1 MTPEV
6 KIAIAP
12 DVLSLLNRI
21 HRCLADHGITAYLTG
36 GMVRDMRLGRE
47 VEDIDLAVAGDALEV
62 ASTLAD
68 ELGGRYVCLDEENG
82 VGRVVLAAADKK
94 WELDF
99 STIEDGVEAD
109 MARRDFT
116 IDAMAVELAELLRR
130 PESPAL
136 IDPLCGEQDLN
147 AGLIRVV
154 SEASFP
160 ADPVRLLRAVRLAAE
175 LSFTI
180 HDRTKTLIRKYAHLI
195 DSVAGERIREEL
207 LRLLVLPQGGRH
219 LRCLEELGLLGEIF
233 PELAQT
239 RGVTQ
244 PKEHYWDV
252 FEHSLRTVQAVDFLL
267 REGEWDYAGPELL
280 EAVPWSEELVQHFS
294 QEVGYGSNR
303 KSLLRL
309 VALLHDIAKPQTRTV
324 EASGRTRFLG
334 HAGEGAL
341 AVTGIME
348 RLRFSKRET
357 KLVEL
362 MVRHHLRP
370 TQMCQGGLPTGRAIY
385 RYFRD
390 TGEAGI
396 DTLFFSLAD
405 HLAAR
410 GKNLDIPHWREHAQ
424 VMAYV
429 LARHAE
435 EGKATTPPKLVNGHD
450 LIDIFGLS
458 PGPRFA
464 EILEAVREAQ
474 ATGEISTREE
484 ALDYINNILNIGLKK
499 NG

>member
-147 AGLIRVV
+147 AGLIRAV

-175 LSFTI
+175 LSFVI
-180 HDRTKTLIRKYAHLI
+180 YDGTKALLRKYI
-195 DSVAGERIREEL
+195 DQVLGYISLGIDIRSHGANHFRGNLPCPL
-207 LRLLVLPQGGRH
+207 LPILSLLLQIVH
-219 LRCLEELGLLGEIF
+219 CS
-233 PELAQT
+233 
-239 RGVTQ
+239 
-244 PKEHYWDV
+244 
-252 FEHSLRTVQAVDFLL
+252 HSLGQ
-267 REGEWDYAGPELL
+267 
-280 EAVPWSEELVQHFS
+280 
-294 QEVGYGSNR
+294 
-303 KSLLRL
+303 K
-309 VALLHDIAKPQTRTV
+309 DIA
-324 EASGRTRFLG
+324 FNN
-334 HAGEGAL
+334 
-341 AVTGIME
+341 
-348 RLRFSKRET
+348 
-357 KLVEL
+357 
-362 MVRHHLRP
+362 
-370 TQMCQGGLPTGRAIY
+370 
-385 RYFRD
+385 
-390 TGEAGI
+390 
-396 DTLFFSLAD
+396 TLS
-405 HLAAR
+405 
-410 GKNLDIPHWREHAQ
+410 
-424 VMAYV
+424 
-429 LARHAE
+429 
-435 EGKATTPPKLVNGHD
+435 
-450 LIDIFGLS
+450 
-458 PGPRFA
+458 
-464 EILEAVREAQ
+464 
-474 ATGEISTREE
+474 
-484 ALDYINNILNIGLKK
+484 
-499 NG
+499 